1 MNGIHTEDAHST
13 KVSRKSHARLKISPD
28 KLPKVPYS
36 RPKVLSVRE
45 MPRECAIQVSDYF
58 RKIHEKRKAAYFQL
72 RGGKS
77 R

>member
-1 MNGIHTEDAHST
+1 MNGIHTEDAQST
-13 KVSRKSHARLKISPD
+13 KVSRKSDARLKISPD

>member
-1 MNGIHTEDAHST
+1 MNEMNMEGAPDTNGSKISGP
-13 KVSRKSHARLKISPD
+13 RLKISPD

>member
-1 MNGIHTEDAHST
+1 MNGIHTDDAQST
-13 KVSRKSHARLKISPD
+13 KASRKSDARLKISPD

-36 RPKVLSVRE
+36 RPKVLSVLE

-58 RKIHEKRKAAYFQL
+58 RKIHEKRKAAYFSL

>member
-1 MNGIHTEDAHST
+1 M
-13 KVSRKSHARLKISPD
+13 KISPD

-58 RKIHEKRKAAYFQL
+58 RKIHERRKAAYFQL

>member
-1 MNGIHTEDAHST
+1 MKEMYEAGAPNTEASKT
-13 KVSRKSHARLKISPD
+13 SGPRLKISPS
-28 KLPKVPYS
+28 KLPKIPYS

-72 RGGKS
+72 RGGKNI
-77 R
+77 